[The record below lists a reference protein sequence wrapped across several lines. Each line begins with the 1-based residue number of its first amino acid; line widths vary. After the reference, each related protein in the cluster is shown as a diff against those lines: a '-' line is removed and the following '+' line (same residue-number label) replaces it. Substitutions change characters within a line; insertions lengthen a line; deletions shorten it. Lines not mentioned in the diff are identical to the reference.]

1 MMVYKYGTL
10 PSSQVHQE
18 KIRLQGAIYKL
29 LPYKEDSYE
38 FLDAYFVSLQQRIDG
53 LNHLLGEQAKI
64 LTLMSILESARYE
77 TEFAKY
83 RKAIL
88 DACGLVDRIKE
99 SDPNA

>member
-1 MMVYKYGTL
+1 MIYKYGTL
-10 PSSQVHQE
+10 PQSQIHKE
-18 KIRLQGAIYKL
+18 KERLQGAIYKL

-77 TEFAKY
+77 TEFTKY

-88 DACGLVDRIKE
+88 DACALVGEIEEGD
-99 SDPNA
+99 SDV